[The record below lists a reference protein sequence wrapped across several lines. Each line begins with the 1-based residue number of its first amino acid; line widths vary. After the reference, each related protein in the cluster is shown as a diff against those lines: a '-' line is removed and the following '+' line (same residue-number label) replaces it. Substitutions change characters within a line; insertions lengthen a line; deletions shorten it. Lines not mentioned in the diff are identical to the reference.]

1 MLRIR
6 RDEGATTAE
15 YVAVLL
21 LVALLVAALL
31 ASGLTPA
38 VAEGLRRALC
48 QLFTGGQ
55 CPGVSATPSPEEL
68 NRMGLPCLTRR
79 DVADMGFSVLV
90 KGVQWDRGAG
100 YTVEQLGTGTFR
112 VTLFAHDALGAGM
125 ISGDGPGSLGKKK
138 TGDWGWIRG
147 RYGAGS
153 VTAGGRASMSYDF
166 KTREEAEAFAQG
178 QRGGYK
184 LWLHT
189 AAGAQGHVITQG
201 WEWLKRK
208 VTGDEGPEPSFT
220 SVQLNLR
227 AQGRIGYN
235 GGWLGARGGATGVQ
249 SGVLTRIH
257 LNGWTV
263 FTASLDGA
271 AGAGGSV
278 LFFSGDASVGGAARY
293 RVLFDENRQPLRF
306 VAVRESGY
314 TGKLGVD
321 AAGVRQ
327 KQSDTDRGGGGGVAA
342 GYSDSQV
349 FIEETNLD
357 LRDPTNRAAFER
369 AFDYVPGVIAVP
381 RIDDGDAM
389 TAFGDQVKA
398 DGVKVDL
405 EYDETAPSAGVG
417 GVVVGRGLYGFIGSG
432 ERINRDLVSA
442 TILDPRWANPEPRR
456 FESCW
461 TDEGGAGVP
470 SGGGSPGDGPG
481 QGP

>member
-31 ASGLTPA
+31 ASGLSPA

-55 CPGVSATPSPEEL
+55 CPGATPAPEEL

-112 VTLFAHDALGAGM
+112 VTLFGNDAFGAGT
-125 ISGDGPGSLGKKK
+125 IFGDGPGSLGKRSA
-138 TGDWGWIRG
+138 GDKGWITG

-153 VTAGGRASMSYDF
+153 VTAGARASMSYDF
-166 KTREEAEAFAQG
+166 KTREEAEAFAQD

-189 AAGAQGHVITQG
+189 AAGTQGHMITQG
-201 WEWLKRK
+201 WEWAKRK
-208 VTGDEGPEPSFT
+208 ITGDEGPEPSFT

-227 AQGRIGYN
+227 AHGRIGYN
-235 GGWLGARGGATGVQ
+235 GGWGGARGGATGLQ
-249 SGVLTRIH
+249 SGVLTKIH

-263 FTASLDGA
+263 FTASLDGS
-271 AGAGGSV
+271 AGAGVSA
-278 LFFSGDASVGGAARY
+278 LFFSGDASVGGAVRY

-306 VAVRESGY
+306 VAVREYGY
-314 TGKLGVD
+314 TLKGGAD

-327 KQSDTDRGGGGGVAA
+327 QQSDTDRGAGGGVAA

-369 AFDYVPGVIAVP
+369 AFHYVPGVIAVP
-381 RIDDGDAM
+381 RYYDGEAM
-389 TAFGDQVKA
+389 TAFGDQVRA
-398 DGVKVDL
+398 DGVEVNL
-405 EYDETAPSAGVG
+405 EYDETAPSVGVG

-442 TILDPRWANPEPRR
+442 TIRDPRWVNPDPRR
-456 FESCW
+456 FDSCW
-461 TDEGGAGVP
+461 TDAGGAGVP